1 MIVVYWF
8 RSLVRTATG
17 RMALTAGGIALAVAL
32 SAVLGTFVI
41 SAAETMTAQAIAN
54 VPVDWQVEMAPGANR
69 AVVENALAEAAAPET
84 TRAVDYANVEGFSAI
99 TGDTQ
104 QVTGAGKVI
113 GIAPDYVSVFPNQIT
128 LLGGSLDGPVLF
140 SQTAANLHAG
150 VDDVVS
156 IARFGLPPAR
166 VMVSGIAAMPN
177 IDSLMQAVGVPS
189 GLAPQ
194 SPPDNILILPEATWH
209 AVFDAQRA
217 ARPDSAHTQLHVR
230 LDRSNLPHDPVAA
243 YRLVKQMANNLE
255 ARAAGSAALA
265 NNLAARLDGVRGDS
279 LYAKVL
285 FLFLGTPGVVLAAL
299 ITIALAR
306 AGRSRRLREQAL
318 LRIRGASLWEALG
331 SPAVEA
337 LMIGLA
343 GAMAGLGI
351 AYVALLFLGTTSS
364 SLGAKI
370 WMLSGAVGGVC
381 LAVAAILVPAAS
393 DARQH
398 TVARARMPVETRAR
412 SMWERLWLDLALLFL
427 AGVVLW
433 WAHGTGYEIVLATEG
448 VAQTSVHYEAFL
460 APLALWAGSGLLWVR
475 LSRLALTAMPA
486 LRNSALKVTAGDLA
500 PTVGASLSR
509 QATRLARGVGLL
521 ALATAFA
528 VSTAIFNIT
537 YDGQARVDAELTNGA
552 DINITGPTSRP
563 AGSKLAEIRSAPGVA
578 AAEPMM
584 HRYAY
589 VGTDLQD
596 LFGIDTRSIGKA
608 TTIANAYFANHDASG
623 TLATLAARRDGVLV
637 SDETVQDFQ
646 LQLGDTLNLRLQS
659 AADHQYHVIPFTF
672 IGVVREFPTAP
683 KDSFLVANA
692 DYIAEV
698 TAADAHEVVLV
709 RAANPSM
716 STALKSM
723 LALDH
728 PAFTVTALGDIR
740 SLIATSLTA
749 VSLAALTKLELAF
762 GLALIGTASGLVLAL
777 GFVER
782 NRTYAI
788 LRALGASTRQL
799 GVFLRSEAVLV
810 TTAGLV
816 FGTLTGFAVA
826 WMLVTMLAGVF
837 DPPPET
843 LTVPVGYLS
852 VALIG
857 AALVAATTVVIFGR
871 LHSRTDPAAL
881 KPE

>member
-1 MIVVYWF
+1 MIIVYWF
-8 RSLVRTATG
+8 RSLLRTAAG
-17 RMALTAGGIALAVAL
+17 RMVFAAGGIALAVAL
-32 SAVLGTFVI
+32 CAVLGAFVI

-54 VPVDWQVEMAPGANR
+54 VPVDWQIEIASGADRTGVEHAI
-69 AVVENALAEAAAPET
+69 AEPAAPDT
-84 TRAVDYANVEGFSAI
+84 TRAVEYANVGGFSAV

-113 GIAPDYVSVFPNQIT
+113 GIARDYVAIFPNQIT
-128 LLGGSLDGPVLF
+128 LISGSLDGPVLF
-140 SQTAANLHAG
+140 TQTAANLHAG
-150 VDDVVS
+150 INETVTIS
-156 IARFGLPPAR
+156 RIGLPLAN
-166 VMVSGIAAMPN
+166 VVVTGIAAMPN

-194 SPPDNILILPEATWH
+194 SPPDNILIVPETTWH
-209 AVFDAQRA
+209 ELFDAQRA

-230 LDRSNLPHDPVAA
+230 LDRSGLPHDPVGA
-243 YRLVKQMANNLE
+243 YRLVKQMGNNFE
-255 ARAAGSAALA
+255 ARVAGSAALA
-265 NNLAARLDGVRGDS
+265 NNLAARLDGVRGDA
-279 LYAKVL
+279 LYAKAL

-299 ITIALAR
+299 ITIVLAR

-318 LRIRGASLWEALG
+318 LRIRGARLWEALG

-337 LMIGLA
+337 VMIGSA
-343 GAMAGLGI
+343 GATVGLGI
-351 AYVALLFLGTTSS
+351 AYVALLFLGTTTPSV
-364 SLGAKI
+364 GAKL
-370 WMLSGAVGGVC
+370 WMLSAAVAGLC
-381 LAVAAILVPAAS
+381 LAVAAILVPALS
-393 DARQH
+393 DARHH
-398 TVARARMPVETRAR
+398 TVASARVPVDTRMR
-412 SMWERLWLDLALLFL
+412 STWERLWLDLVLLLL
-427 AGVVLW
+427 AGAILW
-433 WAHGTGYEIVLATEG
+433 SAHGTGYEIVLASEG

-460 APLALWAGSGLLWVR
+460 APLALWAGAGLLWVR
-475 LSRLALTAMPA
+475 VSRLALTAMPA
-486 LRNSALKVTAGDLA
+486 LRNGALKVTASDLA

-509 QATRLARGVGLL
+509 QSTRLARGVGIL

-528 VSTAIFNIT
+528 ISTAIFNIT

-552 DINITGPTSRP
+552 DVNITGSTAHP
-563 AGSKLAEIRSAPGVA
+563 AGSKLAEIRATASVA

-596 LFGIDTRSIGKA
+596 LFGIDPRSIGKV
-608 TTIANAYFANHDASG
+608 TTMANAYFATHDASG
-623 TLATLAARRDGVLV
+623 TLAALTARRDGVLV

-659 AADHQYHVIPFTF
+659 ALDRQYHVIPFTF

-698 TAADAHEVVLV
+698 TGTDAHEVVLV
-709 RAANPSM
+709 RASDPSA
-716 STALKSM
+716 TTTLKSA
-723 LALDH
+723 LALD
-728 PAFTVTALGDIR
+728 PAFKVTALGDVR

-749 VSLAALTKLELAF
+749 ISLAALTKLELAF
-762 GLALIGTASGLVLAL
+762 GLALIAIASGLVLAL

-788 LRALGASTRQL
+788 LRALGASTSQL
-799 GVFLRSEAVLV
+799 GAFLRSEAALV

-826 WMLVTMLAGVF
+826 WMLVTMLTGVF
-837 DPPPET
+837 DPPPESP
-843 LTVPVGYLS
+843 TVPMGYLS

-857 AALVAATTVVIFGR
+857 AAVVAAMTVVIFGQ
-871 LHSRTDPAAL
+871 LHARTDPAAL
-881 KPE
+881 KLE